1 MQKKVLTLA
10 LAAGLAAPLATLA
23 ENGNFTFYG
32 KADLSYDSI
41 NTGDGTTQAN
51 GSVATTGVSK
61 RVVSSNVSRFG
72 FKGTED
78 LGDDLSFIWQVEQQ
92 INIDDAARNTFA
104 SRNTFAGLKNESLG
118 TILFGINDTPYKV
131 ATRKLD
137 VFGDSIA
144 DNRALLGA
152 PKSVTS
158 APAASGN
165 TGTAA
170 FAGASNQGFELRP
183 SNVLAYLSPAFV
195 GVTASVATV
204 NLREQNYIST
214 DKKDSLLSMALMYD
228 VAPFYGS
235 LARESHNL
243 ESVAAGAK
251 ESATRLGLGY
261 SQGMFTVGLVYE
273 KTSDNLGTAQADKFG
288 HKTVYVSGKIN
299 IGNNAVKLAYGKS
312 GDLGSTANS
321 GASQASI
328 GYDHGLS
335 KRTKLYAIYTKISN
349 GNGINYGFSQTSAAG
364 SSNSG
369 GFGTSPSALSL
380 GVQHTF

>member
-1 MQKKVLTLA
+1 MQNKVLTLA
-10 LAAGLAAPLATLA
+10 LAAGLAAPLTTLA

-32 KADLSYDSI
+32 KADLSFDSI
-41 NTGDGTTQAN
+41 NTGDGTTLAN
-51 GSVATTGVSK
+51 GSVTTAGVSK

-152 PKSVTS
+152 PKSAT
-158 APAASGN
+158 AATAGSGN
-165 TGTAA
+165 TGTSA

-183 SNVLAYLSPAFV
+183 NNVLAYLSPAFA

-204 NLREQNYIST
+204 NLREQNYVST

-235 LARESHNL
+235 LARESHKL
-243 ESVAAGAK
+243 ESAAAGAK

-261 SQGMFTVGLVYE
+261 SEGMFTVGLVYE

-288 HKTVYVSGKIN
+288 HKVVYASGKIN
-299 IGNNAVKLAYGKS
+299 LGNNAVKLAYGKS
-312 GDLGSTANS
+312 GDQNSTPNS

-349 GNGINYGFSQTSAAG
+349 GKGINYGFSQSSAAG